1 LNSINHS
8 FVLDILPPVSSNQY
22 FFPLLDSPHTHGFG
36 FIGWTQH
43 HYHLPK
49 RPTNTLVLL
58 IIAKPGYRSIEVIIC
73 TLAFKWDT
81 KDKLFLEDISDC
93 SLAEMKLEIFDG
105 LAKIDRML

>member
-1 LNSINHS
+1 MG
-8 FVLDILPPVSSNQY
+8 
-22 FFPLLDSPHTHGFG
+22 LDSLDR
-36 FIGWTQH
+36 TQH

-81 KDKLFLEDISDC
+81 KDELFLEDISDC
-93 SLAEMKLEIFDG
+93 SLAEKKLGIFGG
-105 LAKIDRML
+105 LAKICRML